1 MNNTTTSIA
10 AVAANNGPLA
20 SVNVSVTKVKAAYDA
35 LKKMIGNQEIV
46 LATFPVM
53 GSYGLIPKEAIQAYL
68 SQNSTEEE
76 ANTVLAKFSG
86 EIFSTEK
93 LKALEEVRKSV
104 TDFMT
109 TVGVLMGRSGVYAVP
124 AKMHT
129 RITQFLCERAA
140 TYEGMVSD
148 MLRNYDTIVTQHK
161 AKLDAAVKNDAARL
175 ALEAKIPSRDKIQ
188 KMHECSYQFFQGY
201 VPEEEDMLT
210 CSEEILRAY
219 EQEVSKNADF
229 VQKVADEFTKFLDI
243 DTNAKD
249 LGKKYASFNGAIE
262 KALSYETSTKMILA
276 GSQYEAQCNAQFEL
290 LHQAKARLG
299 NINKRLREANV
310 KLLLEKFKQVAYVL
324 SSERELE
331 AYSKGQISV
340 FPADFS
346 LYKRKPTS
354 VAATI
359 VATPTS
365 ATLSCFEDQSSS
377 NDDADD
383 VVEVNPAP
391 VAPAPAPV
399 TSVASAAPVAPVV
412 PAPAPVAVPE
422 AVEAVSVEQADTLET
437 LSLDE
442 FEPAPQE
449 TAPVVE
455 NTSASAPEKVTVE
468 PQLSEEQLKEQRMM
482 NIDEV
487 IAELMKISPAE
498 EEKTTVAPTTSEPNQ
513 IKLGDTKFIF

>member
-1 MNNTTTSIA
+1 MNNTTTTIA
-10 AVAANNGPLA
+10 AVTANNGSLSA
-20 SVNVSVTKVKAAYDA
+20 DATSKVKAAYDA

-93 LKALEEVRKSV
+93 LKALEDVRKSV

-148 MLRNYDTIVTQHK
+148 MLNNYDTIVTQHK

-249 LGKKYASFNGAIE
+249 LGKKYSSFNGAIE

-290 LHQAKARLG
+290 LHQAKTRLG

-340 FPADFS
+340 FNDFS
-346 LYKRKPTS
+346 LYNRKPNS
-354 VAATI
+354 IAANI

-365 ATLSCFEDQSSS
+365 ATLSCFEDQTSS

-383 VVEVNPAP
+383 VVEVTPAP

-399 TSVASAAPVAPVV
+399 TSVAPAAPVAPVE
-412 PAPAPVAVPE
+412 PAPAPVVAPE

-468 PQLSEEQLKEQRMM
+468 PQLSEEQLKEQRMK

-498 EEKTTVAPTTSEPNQ
+498 GEKTTVAPTTSEPNQ

>member
-1 MNNTTTSIA
+1 MNNTTTIA
-10 AVAANNGPLA
+10 AANNGSLSDA
-20 SVNVSVTKVKAAYDA
+20 SKVKAAYDA

-93 LKALEEVRKSV
+93 LKALEDVRKSV

-148 MLRNYDTIVTQHK
+148 MLNNYDTIVTQHK

-201 VPEEEDMLT
+201 VPEEEDMLS

-340 FPADFS
+340 FPTDFS

-365 ATLSCFEDQSSS
+365 ATLSCFEDQSS

-383 VVEVNPAP
+383 VVEVTPAP
-391 VAPAPAPV
+391 IAPAPAPV
-399 TSVASAAPVAPVV
+399 TSVAPAAPVVPAE

-455 NTSASAPEKVTVE
+455 NSVSAPEKVTVE
-468 PQLSEEQLKEQRMM
+468 PQLSEEQLKEQRMK

-487 IAELMKISPAE
+487 IAELMKISTAE

>member
-1 MNNTTTSIA
+1 MNTTTSIA
-10 AVAANNGPLA
+10 ATVANNGSSTKDA
-20 SVNVSVTKVKAAYDA
+20 SKVKAAYDN

-93 LKALEEVRKSV
+93 LKALEDVRKSV

-140 TYEGMVSD
+140 TYEGMVAD
-148 MLRNYDTIVTQHK
+148 MLNNYDNIVTQHK
-161 AKLDAAVKNDAARL
+161 AKLDSAVKNDAARL
-175 ALEAKIPSRDKIQ
+175 ALEAKIPSKDKIQ
-188 KMHECSYQFFQGY
+188 KMHECTYQFFQGF
-201 VPEEEDMLT
+201 VPEEDDMLT

-290 LHQAKARLG
+290 LHQAKTRLG

-340 FPADFS
+340 FNDFT
-346 LYKRKPTS
+346 LYNRKPNS
-354 VAATI
+354 IAASI

-365 ATLSCFEDQSSS
+365 ATLSCFEDQSSN

-399 TSVASAAPVAPVV
+399 TSVAPAAPVV
-412 PAPAPVAVPE
+412 PAEPAPTPVAVPE

-468 PQLSEEQLKEQRMM
+468 PQLSEEQLKEQRMK

>member
-1 MNNTTTSIA
+1 MNNTTTTIA
-10 AVAANNGPLA
+10 AVTANNGSSLTVDA
-20 SVNVSVTKVKAAYDA
+20 SKVKAAYDA

-53 GSYGLIPKEAIQAYL
+53 GSYGLIPKDAIQAYL

-93 LKALEEVRKSV
+93 LKALEDVRKSV

-124 AKMHT
+124 AKLHT
-129 RITQFLCERAA
+129 RITQFLSERAA
-140 TYEGMVSD
+140 TYEGMVRD
-148 MLRNYDTIVTQHK
+148 MLNNYDNIVTQHK

-175 ALEAKIPSRDKIQ
+175 ALEAKIPSKDKIQ
-188 KMHECSYQFFQGY
+188 KMHECTYQFFQGF
-201 VPEEEDMLT
+201 VPEEDDMLT

-262 KALSYETSTKMILA
+262 KAMSYETSTKMILA

-290 LHQAKARLG
+290 LHQAKTRLG

-340 FPADFS
+340 FNDFT
-346 LYKRKPTS
+346 LYNRKPNS
-354 VAATI
+354 IAASI

-377 NDDADD
+377 NDDAND

-391 VAPAPAPV
+391 IAPAPAPV
-399 TSVASAAPVAPVV
+399 TSVAPAAPVVPAE
-412 PAPAPVAVPE
+412 PAPAPVAVSE

-455 NTSASAPEKVTVE
+455 TTSASAPEKVTVE
-468 PQLSEEQLKEQRMM
+468 PQLSEEQLKEQRMK

-498 EEKTTVAPTTSEPNQ
+498 EEKTTVAPATSEPNQ

>member
-10 AVAANNGPLA
+10 AVAANNGSSLTVDA
-20 SVNVSVTKVKAAYDA
+20 SKVKAAYDA

-53 GSYGLIPKEAIQAYL
+53 GSYGLIPKDAIQAYL

-93 LKALEEVRKSV
+93 LKALEDVRKSV

-124 AKMHT
+124 AKLHT

-140 TYEGMVSD
+140 TYEGMVAD
-148 MLRNYDTIVTQHK
+148 MLRNYDSIVSQHK

-175 ALEAKIPSRDKIQ
+175 ALEAKIPSKDKIQ

-201 VPEEEDMLT
+201 VPEEEDMLS

-249 LGKKYASFNGAIE
+249 LGKKYASFNGAID

-340 FPADFS
+340 FTADFS

-383 VVEVNPAP
+383 VVEATPAP
-391 VAPAPAPV
+391 IAPAPAPV
-399 TSVASAAPVAPVV
+399 TSVAPAAPVVPAE

-455 NTSASAPEKVTVE
+455 TTSASAPEKVTVE
-468 PQLSEEQLKEQRMM
+468 PQLSEEQLKEQRMKS
-482 NIDEV
+482 IDEV

>member
-1 MNNTTTSIA
+1 MNNTTTTIA
-10 AVAANNGPLA
+10 AVTANNGSLSA
-20 SVNVSVTKVKAAYDA
+20 DATSKVKAAYDA

-93 LKALEEVRKSV
+93 LKALEDVRKSV

-148 MLRNYDTIVTQHK
+148 MLNNYDNIVTQHK

-201 VPEEEDMLT
+201 VPEEEDMLS

-340 FPADFS
+340 FNDFT
-346 LYKRKPTS
+346 LYNRKPNS
-354 VAATI
+354 IAASI

-365 ATLSCFEDQSSS
+365 ATLSCFEDQSSN

-399 TSVASAAPVAPVV
+399 TSVAPAE

-468 PQLSEEQLKEQRMM
+468 PQLSEEQLKEQRMKS
-482 NIDEV
+482 IDEV

>member
-1 MNNTTTSIA
+1 MNTTTSNA
-10 AVAANNGPLA
+10 TVVANNGSSDA
-20 SVNVSVTKVKAAYDA
+20 SKVKAAYDA

-93 LKALEEVRKSV
+93 LKALEDVRKSV

-109 TVGVLMGRSGVYAVP
+109 THGVLMGRSGVYAVP
-124 AKMHT
+124 AKLHT
-129 RITQFLCERAA
+129 RITQFLSERAA
-140 TYEGMVSD
+140 TYEGMVRD
-148 MLRNYDTIVTQHK
+148 MLNNYDNIVTQHK

-175 ALEAKIPSRDKIQ
+175 ALEAKIPSKDKIQ
-188 KMHECSYQFFQGY
+188 KMHECTYQFFQGF
-201 VPEEEDMLT
+201 VPEEDDMLT

-290 LHQAKARLG
+290 LHQAKTRLG

-340 FPADFS
+340 FNDFT
-346 LYKRKPTS
+346 LYNRKPNS
-354 VAATI
+354 IAASI

-383 VVEVNPAP
+383 VVEVNSAP
-391 VAPAPAPV
+391 VELSPAPV
-399 TSVASAAPVAPVV
+399 TSV
-412 PAPAPVAVPE
+412 APAPVAVPE

-449 TAPVVE
+449 TAPVVK

-468 PQLSEEQLKEQRMM
+468 PQLSEEQLKEQRMK

-513 IKLGDTKFIF
+513 IKLGATKFIF

>member
-1 MNNTTTSIA
+1 MNTTTSNA
-10 AVAANNGPLA
+10 TVVANNGSLSDA
-20 SVNVSVTKVKAAYDA
+20 SKVKAAYDA

-93 LKALEEVRKSV
+93 LKALEDVRKSV

-140 TYEGMVSD
+140 TYEGMVAD

-175 ALEAKIPSRDKIQ
+175 ALEAKIPSKDKIQ

-201 VPEEEDMLT
+201 VPEEDDMLT

-365 ATLSCFEDQSSS
+365 ATLSCFEEQSSS

-399 TSVASAAPVAPVV
+399 TSVAPAE

-468 PQLSEEQLKEQRMM
+468 PQLSEEQLKEQRMKS
-482 NIDEV
+482 IDEV

>member
-1 MNNTTTSIA
+1 MNTTTSSIA
-10 AVAANNGPLA
+10 AVAANNGSSADA
-20 SVNVSVTKVKAAYDA
+20 SKVKAAYDA

-140 TYEGMVSD
+140 TYEGMVAD

-201 VPEEEDMLT
+201 VPEEEDMLS
-210 CSEEILRAY
+210 CSEEILRAF
-219 EQEVSKNADF
+219 EQEVSKNSDF

-290 LHQAKARLG
+290 LHQAKTRLG

-340 FPADFS
+340 FNDFT
-346 LYKRKPTS
+346 LYNRKPNS
-354 VAATI
+354 IAASI

-365 ATLSCFEDQSSS
+365 ATLSCFEDQPSS

-399 TSVASAAPVAPVV
+399 TSVAPVAPVV
-412 PAPAPVAVPE
+412 PAKPAPAPVAVPE

-442 FEPAPQE
+442 FEPAPQG

-468 PQLSEEQLKEQRMM
+468 PQLSEEQLKEQRMK

>member
-1 MNNTTTSIA
+1 MNNTTTTIA
-10 AVAANNGPLA
+10 AVTANNGSLSA
-20 SVNVSVTKVKAAYDA
+20 DATSKVKAAYDA

-93 LKALEEVRKSV
+93 LKALEDVRKSV

-175 ALEAKIPSRDKIQ
+175 ALEAKIPSKDKIQ

-201 VPEEEDMLT
+201 VPEEEDMLS

-219 EQEVSKNADF
+219 EQEVSKNSDF

-383 VVEVNPAP
+383 VVEVTPVP
-391 VAPAPAPV
+391 VAPAPATQV
-399 TSVASAAPVAPVV
+399 TSVAPAAPVAPVV

-422 AVEAVSVEQADTLET
+422 AVEAVSVEQTDTLET

-455 NTSASAPEKVTVE
+455 TTSASAPEKVTVE
-468 PQLSEEQLKEQRMM
+468 PQLSEEQLKEQRMKS
-482 NIDEV
+482 IDEV

>member
-1 MNNTTTSIA
+1 MNTTTTSIA
-10 AVAANNGPLA
+10 AVAANNGSLTTDA
-20 SVNVSVTKVKAAYDA
+20 SKVKAAYDA
-35 LKKMIGNQEIV
+35 LKKMISNQEIV

-68 SQNSTEEE
+68 SQNSSEEE

-140 TYEGMVSD
+140 TYEGMVAD

-201 VPEEEDMLT
+201 VPEEEDMLS
-210 CSEEILRAY
+210 CSEEILRAF
-219 EQEVSKNADF
+219 EQEVSKNSDF

-290 LHQAKARLG
+290 LHQAKTRLG

-340 FPADFS
+340 FNDFT
-346 LYKRKPTS
+346 LYNRKPNS
-354 VAATI
+354 IAASI

-391 VAPAPAPV
+391 VEPAPAPV
-399 TSVASAAPVAPVV
+399 TSVAPAAPVV
-412 PAPAPVAVPE
+412 PAEPAPTPVAVPE
-422 AVEAVSVEQADTLET
+422 SVEAVSVEQADTLET

-442 FEPAPQE
+442 FEPAPHE

-455 NTSASAPEKVTVE
+455 TTSVSVPEKVTVE
-468 PQLSEEQLKEQRMM
+468 PQLSEEQLKEQRMKS
-482 NIDEV
+482 IDEA
-487 IAELMKISPAE
+487 IAKLMKISPAE
-498 EEKTTVAPTTSEPNQ
+498 GEKTTVAPATSEPNQ

>member
-1 MNNTTTSIA
+1 MNTTTSTSIA
-10 AVAANNGPLA
+10 AVAANNGSLTTDA
-20 SVNVSVTKVKAAYDA
+20 SKVKAAYDA
-35 LKKMIGNQEIV
+35 LKKMISNQEIV

-68 SQNSTEEE
+68 SQNSSEEE

-140 TYEGMVSD
+140 TYEGMVAD

-201 VPEEEDMLT
+201 VPEEEDMLS
-210 CSEEILRAY
+210 CSEEILRAF
-219 EQEVSKNADF
+219 EQEVSKNSDF

-249 LGKKYASFNGAIE
+249 LGKKYASYNGAIE

-290 LHQAKARLG
+290 LHQAKTRLG

-340 FPADFS
+340 FNDFT
-346 LYKRKPTS
+346 LYNRKPNS
-354 VAATI
+354 IAASI

-377 NDDADD
+377 NDDAGD

-391 VAPAPAPV
+391 VEPAPAPV
-399 TSVASAAPVAPVV
+399 TSVAPAAPVV
-412 PAPAPVAVPE
+412 PAEPAPTPVAVPE
-422 AVEAVSVEQADTLET
+422 SVEAVSVEQADTLET

-442 FEPAPQE
+442 FEPAPHE

-455 NTSASAPEKVTVE
+455 TTSVSVPEKVTVE
-468 PQLSEEQLKEQRMM
+468 PQLSEEQLKEQRMKS
-482 NIDEV
+482 IDEA

-498 EEKTTVAPTTSEPNQ
+498 GEKTTVAPATSEPNQ

>member
-1 MNNTTTSIA
+1 MNNTTTTIA
-10 AVAANNGPLA
+10 AVTANNGSLSA
-20 SVNVSVTKVKAAYDA
+20 DATSKVKAAYDA

-93 LKALEEVRKSV
+93 LKALEDVRKSV

-148 MLRNYDTIVTQHK
+148 MLNNYDNIVTQHK

-201 VPEEEDMLT
+201 VPEEEDMLS

-229 VQKVADEFTKFLDI
+229 VQKVGDEFTKFLDI

-249 LGKKYASFNGAIE
+249 LGKKYASFNGAID

-290 LHQAKARLG
+290 LHQAKTRLG

-340 FPADFS
+340 FNDFT
-346 LYKRKPTS
+346 LYNRKPNS
-354 VAATI
+354 IAASI

-365 ATLSCFEDQSSS
+365 ATLSCFEDQPSS
-377 NDDADD
+377 NDDAED
-383 VVEVNPAP
+383 VVEVTPAP
-391 VAPAPAPV
+391 VAPAPATQV
-399 TSVASAAPVAPVV
+399 TSVAPAAPVAPVV

-468 PQLSEEQLKEQRMM
+468 PQLSEEQLKEQRMK

>member
-1 MNNTTTSIA
+1 MNTTTSSIA
-10 AVAANNGPLA
+10 AVAANNGSSADA
-20 SVNVSVTKVKAAYDA
+20 SKVKAAYDA

-86 EIFSTEK
+86 EIFSSEK
-93 LKALEEVRKSV
+93 LKALEDVRKSV

-148 MLRNYDTIVTQHK
+148 MLNNYDNIVTQHK

-219 EQEVSKNADF
+219 EQEVSKNTDF

-340 FPADFS
+340 FNDFT
-346 LYKRKPTS
+346 LYNRKPNS
-354 VAATI
+354 IAASI

-365 ATLSCFEDQSSS
+365 ATLSCFEDQPSS

-399 TSVASAAPVAPVV
+399 TSVAPVAPVV
-412 PAPAPVAVPE
+412 PAKPAPAPVAVPE

-442 FEPAPQE
+442 FEPAPQG

-468 PQLSEEQLKEQRMM
+468 PQLSEEQLKEQRMK

>member
-1 MNNTTTSIA
+1 MNNTTTTIA
-10 AVAANNGPLA
+10 AVTANNGSLSA
-20 SVNVSVTKVKAAYDA
+20 DATSKVKAAYDA
-35 LKKMIGNQEIV
+35 LKKMISNQEIV

-68 SQNSTEEE
+68 SQNSSEEE

-140 TYEGMVSD
+140 TYEGMVAD

-201 VPEEEDMLT
+201 VPEEEDMLS
-210 CSEEILRAY
+210 CSEEILRAF
-219 EQEVSKNADF
+219 EQEVSKNSDF

-290 LHQAKARLG
+290 LHQAKTRLG

-340 FPADFS
+340 FNDFT
-346 LYKRKPTS
+346 LYNRKPNS
-354 VAATI
+354 IAASI

-391 VAPAPAPV
+391 VEPAPAPV
-399 TSVASAAPVAPVV
+399 TSVAPAAPVV
-412 PAPAPVAVPE
+412 PAEPAPTPVAVPE
-422 AVEAVSVEQADTLET
+422 SVEAVSVEQADTLET

-442 FEPAPQE
+442 FEPAPHE

-455 NTSASAPEKVTVE
+455 TTSVSVPEKVTVE
-468 PQLSEEQLKEQRMM
+468 PQLSEEQLKEQRMKS
-482 NIDEV
+482 IDEA

-498 EEKTTVAPTTSEPNQ
+498 GEKTTVAPATSEPNQ